1 MLMQGFPLAFLCIG
15 AKFPLVVAENGFVRE
30 GGNGSVP
37 PYIGAENCPNPEI
50 CACPG
55 VQKNINVRA
64 AAVMV
69 AGAREL
75 G

>member
-1 MLMQGFPLAFLCIG
+1 MG
-15 AKFPLVVAENGFVRE
+15 AKFPLAPVENGFVSD

-50 CACPG
+50 CAGPG
-55 VQKNINVRA
+55 VQKNNNVRT
-64 AAVMV
+64 AAVSV
-69 AGAREL
+69 PGAREL